1 MKISKWNNDKLITDI
16 KMLHNIVMK
25 KYKIKQKYATSEF
38 RHHRIII
45 HVMKNFNFEIWKFW
59 NYI

>member
-16 KMLHNIVMK
+16 EMLHNIVMK

-38 RHHRIII
+38 RHHRI
-45 HVMKNFNFEIWKFW
+45 NNTRYEKF
-59 NYI
+59 